1 MWPFNTKTKLAD
13 SGVFQG
19 FTDCHCHILPGVDDG
34 VETIEESLTIL
45 SRYEQLGIKEV
56 WLTPHIMEDVP
67 NTPAALRQRFAELTT
82 AYKGQISLHLSA
94 ENMLDS
100 LFLERFEAGDL
111 LPWGKEGNHLLVETS
126 YYKAP
131 ANFHKLLQ
139 NIKSK
144 GYFPILAHPER
155 YLYMPRLEFRS
166 LKQQGVKFQL
176 NLFSLLGMYGKTVKE
191 NAEFLLEQGL
201 YDYVATDLHAYE
213 VLESTLNGKLSKK
226 TIERIKS
233 IGKSTAKRGI

>member
-1 MWPFNTKTKLAD
+1 MWPFNTKTKIAD
-13 SGVFQG
+13 SGIFQG
-19 FTDCHCHILPGVDDG
+19 FIDCHCHILPGVDDG
-34 VETIEESLTIL
+34 VETMEESLAIL

-67 NTPAALRQRFAELTT
+67 NTPAALCQRFAELTA
-82 AYKGQISLHLSA
+82 AYKGHILLHLSA

-100 LFLERFEAGDL
+100 LFLERFETGDL
-111 LPWGKEGNHLLVETS
+111 LPWGKEVNHLLVETS

-155 YLYMPRLEFRS
+155 YLYMPRLEFSS
-166 LKQQGVKFQL
+166 LKQQGIEFQL

-213 VLESTLNGKLSKK
+213 VLESALDGKISKK
-226 TIERIKS
+226 IIDRVKLINNKF
-233 IGKSTAKRGI
+233 

>member
-1 MWPFNTKTKLAD
+1 MWLFNTKTKIAD
-13 SGVFQG
+13 SGIFQG
-19 FTDCHCHILPGVDDG
+19 FTDCHCHILPSVDDG
-34 VETIEESLTIL
+34 VETMEESLAIL

-56 WLTPHIMEDVP
+56 WLTPHIMEEVP
-67 NTPAALRQRFAELTT
+67 NTPASLCQRFAELTA

-100 LFLERFEAGDL
+100 LFLERFEASDL

-201 YDYVATDLHAYE
+201 YDYVATDLHAYD
-213 VLESTLNGKLSKK
+213 VLESTLEDKLSKK
-226 TIERIKS
+226 PIEKIK
-233 IGKSTAKRGI
+233 GIVTKI

>member
-13 SGVFQG
+13 SGIFQG
-19 FTDCHCHILPGVDDG
+19 FTDCHCHILPCVDDG
-34 VETIEESLTIL
+34 VETMEESLAIL

-56 WLTPHIMEDVP
+56 LLTPHIMEDVP
-67 NTPAALRQRFAELTT
+67 NTPAALRQRFAELTA
-82 AYKGQISLHLSA
+82 AYKGQISLRLSA

-201 YDYVATDLHAYE
+201 YDYVATDLHAYD
-213 VLESTLNGKLSKK
+213 VLESALEDKLSKK
-226 TIERIKS
+226 PIEKIK
-233 IGKSTAKRGI
+233 GIVTKI